1 MKFAIHF
8 ALVALTIAAGMTASG
23 CAAPG
28 ARESE
33 RKVAWYDRVPGRW
46 RSDADLVIL
55 FYNRARDLK
64 PEELAK
70 ELDSVKQAFETSKS
84 DIDRMRLALLLS
96 MPNAGFRNDAAA
108 IEVLHPLV
116 QNQQRESA
124 NLQPLAVWLYSGLVR
139 PAEVKRIEGQLLQV
153 TEQLNEV
160 QRRAEVLS
168 LQYAEKL
175 KEEQRR
181 SEERFQKQAVKL
193 HDEQLRSEALQQKL
207 DAILEMEKSMIQR
220 EQTQQKPK

>member
-1 MKFAIHF
+1 MKSAIYF
-8 ALVALTIAAGMTASG
+8 ALVAINIAAGMAASG
-23 CAAPG
+23 CAVPG

-46 RSDADLVIL
+46 RSDADLVVL
-55 FYNRARDLK
+55 FYNRVQNLK

-70 ELDSVKQAFETSKS
+70 ELDSVKQAFETGKS

-116 QNQQRESA
+116 QNQRPENT
-124 NLQPLAVWLYSGLVR
+124 NLRPLAVWLHSGLVR
-139 PAEVKRIEGQLLQV
+139 LTEAKRIEGQLLQA

-181 SEERFQKQAVKL
+181 SEERLQKQAVRL
-193 HDEQLRSEALQQKL
+193 HDEQMRSEALQQKL
-207 DAILEMEKSMIQR
+207 DAILEMEKNMIQR

>member
-1 MKFAIHF
+1 MKSAIYF
-8 ALVALTIAAGMTASG
+8 ALAAMTIAAGIAAG

-46 RSDADLVIL
+46 RSDADLVVL
-55 FYNRARDLK
+55 FYNRAQNLK

-70 ELDSVKQAFETSKS
+70 ELDSVKQAFETGKS

-116 QNQQRESA
+116 QNQRPENT
-124 NLQPLAVWLYSGLVR
+124 NLRPLAVWLHSGLVR
-139 PAEVKRIEGQLLQV
+139 LSELKRIERQLLQA
-153 TEQLNEV
+153 TEQVNEV

-168 LQYAEKL
+168 LQYTEKL
-175 KEEQRR
+175 KEDQRR
-181 SEERFQKQAVKL
+181 SEERLQKQAVRL
-193 HDEQLRSEALQQKL
+193 QDEQLRSEALQQKL
-207 DAILEMEKSMIQR
+207 DAILEMEKNMIQR

>member
-1 MKFAIHF
+1 MKSAIYF
-8 ALVALTIAAGMTASG
+8 ALVAMTIAAGMAASG

-46 RSDADLVIL
+46 RSDADLVVL
-55 FYNRARDLK
+55 FYNRAQNLK

-70 ELDSVKQAFETSKS
+70 ELDSVKQAFETGKS
-84 DIDRMRLALLLS
+84 DIDRVRLALLLS

-108 IEVLHPLV
+108 IELLHPLV
-116 QNQQRESA
+116 QNQRPENT
-124 NLQPLAVWLYSGLVR
+124 NLRPLAVWLHSGLVR
-139 PAEVKRIEGQLLQV
+139 LSEMKRIEGQLLQA
-153 TEQLNEV
+153 TEQVNEV

-168 LQYAEKL
+168 VQYAEKL

-181 SEERFQKQAVKL
+181 SEERLQKQAVRL

-207 DAILEMEKSMIQR
+207 DAILEMEKNMIQR